1 MFFSCTFRCIH
12 NFHLSLLHGALVSH
26 RYMFWY
32 LKMSSHRQV
41 PSCQPLK
48 SNMPK
53 HKLRLFHHRLLSHLY
68 SLWRHLSNPPG
79 LKLSSHLWLIIPLLQ
94 FLHLISHEV
103 MLILPSNCFRYPFLL
118 IHDHVDNP
126 RLDLQHF
133 ILEPLDSLLTSSLI
147 FVLCSL
153 HLTVLRYSLDT
164 SFYCLSSNSKI
175 CKGDP
180 LLTTSNLIFLEF
192 LDPW

>member
-1 MFFSCTFRCIH
+1 MFFSGTFLYIH
-12 NFHLSLLHGALVSH
+12 NFHLSLLHGALFSYS
-26 RYMFWY
+26 YMFWY

-41 PSCQPLK
+41 PSRQSLK

-53 HKLRLFHHRLLSHLY
+53 HKLRLFHHRFLSHLY
-68 SLWRHLSNPPG
+68 SLWCHLSSPPG
-79 LKLSSHLWLIIPLLQ
+79 LKPSSHLWLIVPLLQ

-103 MLILPSNCFRYPFLL
+103 MLIPPCNCFLYPFLL

-126 RLDLQHF
+126 RLDLHHF
-133 ILEPLDSLLTSSLI
+133 ILEALDSLLTSSLI
-147 FVLCSL
+147 FVLYSL
-153 HLTVLRYSLDT
+153 HLTALRYSLDT

-192 LDPW
+192 LDTW